1 LYEFSGRAPLQLTS
15 IRFVYFRS
23 HLKNLGRLRI
33 RQGENH
39 NQPLWVEIIYTDGR
53 AIVLRLTSVPA
64 KDIYHDS
71 VKNALIKDQWTITH
85 DSLTLRVGKKDMF
98 VDLGAEKFLAAQKQD
113 RKIAVEIKSFIG
125 ASEIED
131 LRNALGQYI
140 LYENALELVEPDR
153 ILYLAIRELIFYDL
167 FEEVIG
173 KYLLEKRLLK
183 IVVFDPDSEVI
194 VKWID

>member
-1 LYEFSGRAPLQLTS
+1 M
-15 IRFVYFRS
+15 
-23 HLKNLGRLRI
+23 
-33 RQGENH
+33 
-39 NQPLWVEIIYTDGR
+39 
-53 AIVLRLTSVPA
+53 PA

-71 VKNALIKDQWTITH
+71 VKNALIKQEWIITH
-85 DSLTLRVGKKDMF
+85 DPLTLRVGKKDMF
-98 VDLGAEKFLAAQKQD
+98 VDLGAEKFLGAQKQD

-153 ILYLAIRELIFYDL
+153 ILYLAIREIIFYEL

-183 IVVFDPDSEVI
+183 IVVFDPEREEI
-194 VKWID
+194 VQWID

>member
-1 LYEFSGRAPLQLTS
+1 M
-15 IRFVYFRS
+15 
-23 HLKNLGRLRI
+23 
-33 RQGENH
+33 
-39 NQPLWVEIIYTDGR
+39 
-53 AIVLRLTSVPA
+53 PA

-71 VKNALIKDQWTITH
+71 VKNALIKEQWSITH
-85 DSLTLRVGKKDMF
+85 DPLTLRVGKKDMF
-98 VDLGAEKFLAAQKQD
+98 VDLGAEKFLGAQKQD

-153 ILYLAIRELIFYDL
+153 ILYLAIREIIFYEL

-173 KYLLEKRLLK
+173 RYLLEKRLLK
-183 IVVFDPDSEVI
+183 IVVFDPEREEI
-194 VKWID
+194 VQWID

>member
-1 LYEFSGRAPLQLTS
+1 M
-15 IRFVYFRS
+15 
-23 HLKNLGRLRI
+23 
-33 RQGENH
+33 
-39 NQPLWVEIIYTDGR
+39 
-53 AIVLRLTSVPA
+53 PA

-85 DSLTLRVGKKDMF
+85 DSLTLKVGKKDMF
-98 VDLGAEKFLAAQKQD
+98 VDLGAEKLLAAQKQD

-173 KYLLEKRLLK
+173 RYLLEKRLLK